1 MLRFFPS
8 TRAARRRERRVVRWF
23 FLVMGL
29 LAVLFAGAL
38 AARVRFG
45 W

>member
-1 MLRFFPS
+1 MFRVFPS
-8 TRAARRRERRVVRWF
+8 TRAARRRERRMVWRF
-23 FLVMGL
+23 FLIMGL
-29 LAVLFAGAL
+29 LAVLFAGVL